1 MMDLTEKHIRAQVR
15 QILFEIQ
22 DYARKEMEDLGDIYN
37 GYTYFHSKTPVEL
50 SDVQQQDTLVTDLVN
65 RADASGTDSEYI
77 YRIKTKKPLYNK
89 PELSD
94 MLNWGFNPLTDESP
108 KNKKPA
114 VNPEDFSGHF
124 KYSRYTQEPIS
135 IIDTA
140 DIINFKYIGGF
151 SKYDKHSPER
161 ILDADELSEDTE
173 RFLSS
178 YIGGDIMHKPL
189 TMAIWEELTP
199 FRPKEPVKLYKG
211 IEEVQIRHNSKIQ
224 PPYKA
229 GQIIKAQFPHLTS
242 WTTNPLIARR
252 FIDEYPSSPAFVVE
266 MVAKPENI
274 VVDVQKLPEEY
285 YHTNQREMIM
295 DKGIY
300 TFKIVWAA

>member
-1 MMDLTEKHIRAQVR
+1 MDLTEKHIRAQIR
-15 QILFEIQ
+15 KILIKEIH

-37 GYTYFHSKTPVEL
+37 GYTYFHSKIPVEL
-50 SDVQQQDTLVTDLVN
+50 SDIQKNQTLVTDLVN

-77 YRIKTKKPLYNK
+77 YRIKTKKPLYK
-89 PELSD
+89 KEELGSY
-94 MLNWGFNPLTDESP
+94 LGFDDDYLSP
-108 KNKKPA
+108 KKSKP
-114 VNPEDFSGHF
+114 NLEDFSGYF

-140 DIINFKYIGGF
+140 DISNFKYIGGF

-161 ILDADELSEDTE
+161 IMDADELSEDTE

-229 GQIIKAQFPHLTS
+229 GQIIKVQFPHLTS

-252 FIDEYPSSPAFVVE
+252 FIDDYPSSPAFVVE
-266 MVAKPENI
+266 MIAKPENI

-300 TFKIVWAA
+300 TFKIVWAAP